1 MVVPNQSLQQ
11 TKLPVPVR
19 ACARTAPT
27 VFVAEARCWGC
38 NAVSATLLLLGLL
51 VLCPL
56 GAADAGAASAAPP
69 EQAEW
74 LVVGAGAGTNAAA
87 VSNVIFDDVAFMLG
101 GSVLRRSHIWSLR
114 YTRVGTNGSIG
125 DVAVLYDRVL
135 ARAPLLVS
143 AGIGAGLLYRDSAG
157 VTSCC
162 AGESSSAY
170 GMFDEV
176 GLAWW
181 AQAASARPSGFNA
194 GACLFGS
201 VGGGRDYW
209 GLALVARIGG
219 LSVD

>member
-1 MVVPNQSLQQ
+1 MSSTHL
-11 TKLPVPVR
+11 
-19 ACARTAPT
+19 
-27 VFVAEARCWGC
+27 F
-38 NAVSATLLLLGLL
+38 LGLL

-56 GAADAGAASAAPP
+56 CAADARVASAAPR
-69 EQAEW
+69 EEAEW
-74 LVVGAGAGTNAAA
+74 LVVGVGAGTNRAADT
-87 VSNVIFDDVAFMLG
+87 NVIFDDVAFMLG
-101 GSVLRRSHIWSLR
+101 GGVLRQSHIWSLR
-114 YTRVGTNGSIG
+114 YTRVGTNGSVG

-162 AGESSSAY
+162 AGESNSAH
-170 GMFDEV
+170 GMFDEM

-181 AQAASARPSGFNA
+181 AQAASARQSGFNA

-201 VGGGRDYW
+201 VGGGRDFW
-209 GLALVARIGG
+209 GLALVARIGR